1 MILLHSRSAS
11 ALRAALFAM
20 LSLAF
25 AAIVGTLSQ
34 EFTYRTGSV
43 AVAASCRAWT
53 MSQSPNVPTKINV
66 LTSVSASSSND
77 IWAVGYYQDY
87 GNDPTSART
96 LTMHWDGKAWT
107 LVPSPS
113 PNDGSNYLDGVA
125 AVAPNNA
132 WAVGDSGLSENP
144 RTLLLHWDGN
154 AWSPGKL
161 PPLDADGSSLYAIKA
176 VAANDIWAVG
186 EAGSSQ
192 FSNGLILHYDGNDW
206 LISQSTAFGHASI
219 LYGVNARSAT
229 DAWAVGAKVTDRGVL
244 DLRMHWDGHTWEQV
258 VEDDRELGLSLR
270 QGLDVALIP
279 DGPDAWIAGTT
290 SSRPGTEPGVLHF
303 DGGQW
308 ARDATDLRVLDQ
320 NFLTGIV
327 ATSKTDLWM
336 VGYGTSNNQSQPL
349 LAHSVD
355 GTTWTAVTGAALQGN
370 GALNDIAALPNG
382 DYVAVGTANG
392 ATLIEFY
399 SDPCAPAAATPTAVT
414 AAATATSVGPNSTP
428 SPTARQTYEPTPIPG
443 DASRPFPETGKTVKG
458 VFLDYWQKQGGLAQ
472 QGYPISEMF
481 TEISALDRKPYTVQY
496 FERAVFEYHPENQ
509 PPFNILLSQLGTF
522 QYKKKY
528 PSGAS
533 GQIPN
538 TSPGSVLFSET
549 GHRVGGRFLEYWQ
562 QNGGLAQQGFPISDE
577 FQEKSDLDGKVY
589 TVQYFERAVFERH
602 PENQPPYDVLLSQLG
617 TFRYRELYGK

>member
-1 MILLHSRSAS
+1 
-11 ALRAALFAM
+11 
-20 LSLAF
+20 
-25 AAIVGTLSQ
+25 
-34 EFTYRTGSV
+34 
-43 AVAASCRAWT
+43 
-53 MSQSPNVPTKINV
+53 V

-96 LTMHWDGKAWT
+96 LTMHWDGKQWT
-107 LVPSPS
+107 LVPSPN
-113 PNDGSNYLDGVA
+113 PNGGSNYLDGVA
-125 AVAPNNA
+125 TLAPNNA
-132 WAVGDSGLSENP
+132 WAVGDSGTSENP
-144 RTLLLHWDGN
+144 ATILLHWDGN
-154 AWSPGKL
+154 AWTPGKL
-161 PPLDADGSSLYAIKA
+161 PPLDADGNSLYAIKA
-176 VAANDIWAVG
+176 LAANDIWAVG

-219 LYGVNARSAT
+219 LYGVNARSAS

-244 DLRMHWDGHTWEQV
+244 DLRMHWDGHKWEQV

-327 ATSKTDLWM
+327 ATSKTDLWI
-336 VGYGTSNNQSQPL
+336 VGYGTSTTQSQPL
-349 LAHSVD
+349 LAHSAD
-355 GTTWTAVTGAALQGN
+355 GTTWTAVLGAALQGN

-382 DYVAVGTANG
+382 DYVSVGTANG

-399 SDPCAPAAATPTAVT
+399 SDPCAPAPVTPT
-414 AAATATSVGPNSTP
+414 AATATPNVPNSTP
-428 SPTARQTYEPTPIPG
+428 SPTAIQTYEPTPIPG
-443 DASRPFPETGKTVKG
+443 DASRTFPETGKTVKG
-458 VFLDYWQKQGGLAQ
+458 IFLDYWQKQGGLAQ

-481 TEISALDRKPYTVQY
+481 TEISALDGKPYTVQY

-509 PPFNILLSQLGTF
+509 PPYNILLSQLGTF
-522 QYKKKY
+522 QYKRKY
-528 PSGAS
+528 PNGAPN
-533 GQIPN
+533 QVPN
-538 TSPGSVLFSET
+538 TSPGSVLFAET